1 MRQNEALSTL
11 KEIDKEIVQLSHI
24 VGVLVWDQE
33 RVPPKALKGRAEQ
46 IGLLEKKIHSLSS
59 NEKIESV
66 LDSLD
71 ENDKNL
77 DDAQRALIRIRA
89 RHFEKSR
96 KLSSEFVQKFSTL
109 TSEAQTK
116 WAQARSDNDFATFE
130 PYLAQIV
137 DLVKEKA
144 DSFGYENERYDALLD
159 NYEEKT
165 TTKEVELLFKDLEQE
180 LKKIIKLTA
189 SNKKVDDT
197 FLYLSYPKDK
207 QELFAKEVLEKIG
220 FDFERGL
227 IGISTHPYTISLGSD
242 DIRITTRY
250 SEPSVASPLF
260 SSIHEGG
267 HALYEMLASNDVSRN
282 SSLAGGASFAFHES
296 QSRLWENMIARS
308 HPFWAH
314 FFPRFKELFPIQME
328 GVTLDKF
335 VSSLNQIK
343 NSLIRVD
350 ADEVTYNLH
359 IIARFDLERALL
371 NDELTVKELPE
382 AWRAKYKEILDIDV
396 PSDREGLLQD
406 IHWSMGEFG
415 YFPTYALG
423 NLYAAQIMA
432 KMKSEI
438 EFEKSLEEGNF
449 KPIRDFLE
457 QHILRH
463 GAIYRPKELIE
474 RVCQNSLDASYMV
487 GYLRE
492 KYLGEQR

>member
-33 RVPPKALKGRAEQ
+33 RIPPKAQKGRAEQ

-66 LDSLD
+66 LDLLD
-71 ENDKNL
+71 ENDSNL

-109 TSEAQTK
+109 TSEAQQK
-116 WAQARSDNDFATFE
+116 WVQARSDNDFATFE
-130 PYLAQIV
+130 PYLTQIV
-137 DLVKEKA
+137 DMVKEKA

-165 TTKEVELLFKDLEQE
+165 TTKEVELLFKDFEQE
-180 LKKIIKLTA
+180 LKKIIKSTA

-220 FDFERGL
+220 FDFERG
-227 IGISTHPYTISLGSD
+227 IVGVSTHPYTISLGSD

-250 SEPSVASPLF
+250 TEPSVASPLF

-267 HALYEMLASNDVSRN
+267 HALYEMLASNDVTRN
-282 SSLAGGASFAFHES
+282 SSLSGGASFAFHES

-308 HPFWAH
+308 YPFWNH

-328 GVTLDKF
+328 GVTLDTF

-371 NDELTVKELPE
+371 NNELTVKELPE

-438 EFEKSLEEGNF
+438 EFDKSLEEGNF

-463 GAIYRPKELIE
+463 GAIYRPKKLIE
-474 RVCQNSLDASYMV
+474 RVCQNPLDASYMV
-487 GYLRE
+487 SYLRE

>member
-1 MRQNEALSTL
+1 MKQDEALSTL

-33 RVPPKALKGRAEQ
+33 RVPSKALKGRAEQ

-71 ENDKNL
+71 GNDKNL

-109 TSEAQTK
+109 TSEAQQK
-116 WAQARSDNDFATFE
+116 WAQARSDNDFAIFE
-130 PYLAQIV
+130 PYLTQIV

-159 NYEEKT
+159 NYEEMT
-165 TTKEVELLFKDLEQE
+165 TTKEVELLFKDFEQE
-180 LKKIIKLTA
+180 LKKIIESTS

-197 FLYLSYPKDK
+197 FLYLSYPIDK

-220 FDFERGL
+220 FDFDRG
-227 IGISTHPYTISLGSD
+227 IVGVSTHPYTISLGSD

-250 SEPSVASPLF
+250 TEPSVASPLF

-267 HALYEMLASNDVSRN
+267 HALYEMLASNDVTRN
-282 SSLAGGASFAFHES
+282 SSLAGGASFALHES

-308 HPFWAH
+308 YPFWTL
-314 FFPRFKELFPIQME
+314 FFPRFKELFPIQLE
-328 GVTLDKF
+328 GVTLDTF

-371 NDELTVKELPE
+371 NGELTVKELPE
-382 AWRAKYKEILDIDV
+382 AWRAKYKEILNIDV
-396 PSDREGLLQD
+396 PNDREGLLQD

-423 NLYAAQIMA
+423 NLYAAQILV
-432 KMKSEI
+432 KMKNEI
-438 EFEKSLEEGNF
+438 EFDKSLEEGNF

-457 QHILRH
+457 QNILRY

-474 RVCQNSLDASYMV
+474 RVCQSPLDASYMV